1 MSPFLLPLILFL
13 YGEFSKDLSTRY
25 IARILL
31 YSSTLSV
38 IVPMYAPT
46 AELSLI
52 YGAAIFCGG
61 ISYCIATCHKRLSK
75 VLLLIPLICTFLN
88 YVSLY
93 LKDYEFLLSIPYYAE
108 YSHMMIREFL
118 VMAVANLTLGL
129 RTSEEDKNLAFIVAG
144 LYVMEYFYI

>member
-1 MSPFLLPLILFL
+1 
-13 YGEFSKDLSTRY
+13 
-25 IARILL
+25 
-31 YSSTLSV
+31 
-38 IVPMYAPT
+38 MYAPT

-61 ISYCIATCHKRLSK
+61 ISYCIATCSKRLPK

-108 YSHMMIREFL
+108 YSHMIIREFL
-118 VMAVANLTLGL
+118 VMSVAYLTLGL